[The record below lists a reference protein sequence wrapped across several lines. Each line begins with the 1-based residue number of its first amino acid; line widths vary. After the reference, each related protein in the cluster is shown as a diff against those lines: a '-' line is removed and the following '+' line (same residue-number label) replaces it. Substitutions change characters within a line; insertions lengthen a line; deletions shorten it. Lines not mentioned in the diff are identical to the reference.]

1 MKSSE
6 WACRRHAHCFEGN
19 SLRGKALR
27 PAPRFRDDSAVQV
40 RWAERNLV
48 NEGADGVLILYGC
61 GKWAVPLPHCGSDG
75 NRGLILFREVND
87 LIWTPEA
94 STLFGL
100 CFLRFCR
107 VIPAVLLA
115 KNADVS
121 GVRFHSFTSRK
132 SIRPRFVGSGESLS
146 WMSEMCIAAGGSPEA
161 GCSAS

>member
-1 MKSSE
+1 M
-6 WACRRHAHCFEGN
+6 
-19 SLRGKALR
+19 
-27 PAPRFRDDSAVQV
+27 
-40 RWAERNLV
+40 
-48 NEGADGVLILYGC
+48 NEGAVGALILYGC
-61 GKWAVPLPHCGSDG
+61 GKGAVPLPHCGSDG

-121 GVRFHSFTSRK
+121 GPDFTRSLRGKVLDLDLLGRGRAFLGCRRCTLRQADRQK
-132 SIRPRFVGSGESLS
+132 SAVPRLKISKKLTFVDLNS
-146 WMSEMCIAAGGSPEA
+146 
-161 GCSAS
+161 